1 MFKTF
6 PLFSF
11 LCFSLLPV
19 AFAQADSAAPATA
32 TANSAGAPVDDD
44 RFAINED
51 EWELIINK
59 NGVQTYRMRHKGT
72 AVQTFKGV
80 TFVDAKIEVIGEVL
94 RDIPSYPK
102 WMAKFKDTQILK
114 TIDRNTY
121 VFHTGIKTPFIY
133 ENRDLVVENKTTY
146 NFDNGTAF
154 LQFWAAKDYQYPAQ
168 KGYFRIDLLEGNYLL
183 EYFGRDK
190 TRVSYQYRSDPGG
203 NIPVAIAN
211 EVEMKFFP
219 THTLV
224 NLRDM
229 VKQDKYIKGGLA
241 SPEHDMIE
249 KMLDDRSKVEII
261 LRNRLSEYI
270 TDKKLLDSVFAMP
283 EAQNLVDGVY
293 KNRSDFA
300 SIRAAMVGLFK
311 LMSSLDQ
318 QPALKA
324 QMSDIMA
331 YLKPKE
337 LGSFFNMEKFMGE
350 LWLVDEIAKQPE
362 IINNMF
368 NEKSPLAK
376 ELFEKITSSEV
387 AVKSFIRSKRLAKK
401 ILENPGV
408 RQKLWDDEMLRK
420 ELAEKL
426 PKFKT
431 LDDFEQLVASRVNT
445 Y

>member
-1 MFKTF
+1 
-6 PLFSF
+6 
-11 LCFSLLPV
+11 
-19 AFAQADSAAPATA
+19 
-32 TANSAGAPVDDD
+32 
-44 RFAINED
+44 
-51 EWELIINK
+51 
-59 NGVQTYRMRHKGT
+59 
-72 AVQTFKGV
+72 
-80 TFVDAKIEVIGEVL
+80 
-94 RDIPSYPK
+94 
-102 WMAKFKDTQILK
+102 
-114 TIDRNTY
+114 
-121 VFHTGIKTPFIY
+121 
-133 ENRDLVVENKTTY
+133 
-146 NFDNGTAF
+146 
-154 LQFWAAKDYQYPAQ
+154 
-168 KGYFRIDLLEGNYLL
+168 
-183 EYFGRDK
+183 
-190 TRVSYQYRSDPGG
+190 
-203 NIPVAIAN
+203 PVAIAN

>member
-1 MFKTF
+1 
-6 PLFSF
+6 
-11 LCFSLLPV
+11 
-19 AFAQADSAAPATA
+19 
-32 TANSAGAPVDDD
+32 
-44 RFAINED
+44 
-51 EWELIINK
+51 
-59 NGVQTYRMRHKGT
+59 
-72 AVQTFKGV
+72 V

-401 ILENPGV
+401 ILENPDV